1 MSSDRE
7 NLENRIAVFQRL
19 LDHPVAFHRIFFDLT
34 ESVKAA
40 LMASQAHYWCRREV
54 ALARDGW
61 FYKTQTEW
69 EEEVCLT
76 RREQESARELLR
88 KAGFWFEKLIGN
100 PAQLW
105 FRIDYSLLLSAI
117 ENGSFVQSQDGV
129 SVPAKDG
136 EKVPAKETETTAE
149 NTTETT
155 TESAPVR
162 PFLHKPEKRE
172 KAKKAKPKTW
182 ASSGFSNSRSLDEF
196 PTAGRPR
203 HENSRFVPN
212 KQAEALYTL
221 IRTEVQERG
230 DRSPGGMTGP
240 MQERWG
246 ELYETHGPEILEK
259 AFWLWWDREGTSLPE
274 DFSRPIALFLK
285 DATGCIAEAAAK
297 RKKPKSEYVSAIDN
311 IPPPPKP
318 TYNHSWEKKYA
329 KQKLSGE

>member
-1 MSSDRE
+1 MSWKMSGRVKDIMCGARGE
-7 NLENRIAVFQRL
+7 EISGTQKFILLVLADYFNDEEGYAWPSVATLANKCLCSERTVQDSLRHLEHVGLISIEKITGQKSRYYVLSCTPEKSAGVQL
-19 LDHPVAFHRIFFDLT
+19 EVEDETGGVQLD
-34 ESVKAA
+34 VK
-40 LMASQAHYWCRREV
+40 SGDVSIIEPIV
-54 ALARDGW
+54 
-61 FYKTQTEW
+61 
-69 EEEVCLT
+69 EEKQP
-76 RREQESARELLR
+76 EQQ
-88 KAGFWFEKLIGN
+88 
-100 PAQLW
+100 PA
-105 FRIDYSLLLSAI
+105 
-117 ENGSFVQSQDGV
+117 
-129 SVPAKDG
+129 
-136 EKVPAKETETTAE
+136 
-149 NTTETT
+149 
-155 TESAPVR
+155 VR

-182 ASSGFSNSRSLDEF
+182 ASSGFSNSLSLDEF

-240 MQERWG
+240 MQERRG

-318 TYNHSWEKKYA
+318 TYDHSWEKKYA